1 MRDRLLVG
9 AFRLA
14 WEWLPRVPEP
24 IARRLFALLADLA
37 WIRNGRGVRQLQRN
51 LARVTSREFEDA
63 RDLARQGLRSYADYW
78 RVLFQSGSWDDDHRN
93 AMVAWHYRER
103 IETARALGRGVILV
117 ASHSG
122 NWDLAGSVVAPA
134 LGGITTVAE
143 RLKPEALFDM
153 FVAHRVG
160 YGLEILPHRGGDRPA
175 IEVLQE
181 RLRAGGIVALVSDR
195 DLSRRGV
202 EVSFFDSRARMA
214 AGPASLA
221 IATGAAIVPCAVW
234 TERGHAHILAHYPLD
249 YDATGPDAV
258 VRITQQIA
266 DVFARDIAAHPTEW
280 HMLQPVFVDDVD
292 RR

>member
-1 MRDRLLVG
+1 MRDRLLVR

-14 WEWLPRVPEP
+14 WDWLPRVPEP
-24 IARRLFALLADLA
+24 IARRLFRLLADLA
-37 WIRNGRGVRQLQRN
+37 WIRNGRGVQQLQRN
-51 LARVTSREFEDA
+51 LARVTSRDIDDA
-63 RDLARQGLRSYADYW
+63 RDLVRAGLRSYADYW
-78 RVLFQSGSWDDDHRN
+78 RVLFQSGTWDDDRRN
-93 AMVAWHYRER
+93 ARVRWHYRER
-103 IETARALGRGVILV
+103 IENARALGRGVILV

-143 RLKPEALFDM
+143 RLKPEALFDL

-175 IEVLQE
+175 IDVLQE
-181 RLRAGGIVALVSDR
+181 RLHEGGIVALVSDR

-202 EVSFFDSRARMA
+202 EVAFFDSRARMA

-221 IATGAAIVPCAVW
+221 VATGAAIVPCAIW
-234 TERGHAHILAHYPLD
+234 TEDGITHLLAHFPLD
-249 YDATGPDAV
+249 YDATGEDAIA
-258 VRITQQIA
+258 RITQQIA
-266 DVFARDIAAHPTEW
+266 DVFERDIAAHPTDW
-280 HMLQPVFVDDVD
+280 HMLQPVFVDDLD